1 MAVEFCLLHT
11 ISARVDGREVD
22 LGHLRQRQ
30 VLAALLVDANRP
42 VSVERL
48 IDRLWGERPPQRAA
62 TTLYSYV
69 SRLRRAIE
77 PLGAS
82 ISRHPHGYLCEVDP
96 QAVDLHRFRDLVA
109 RARSAGDDDHAA
121 RLLTEALR
129 LRHGEASAEPD
140 TPWFNALRDTL
151 EGERLAAELDLND
164 VLLRQGRESALPGP
178 LRLLAQAHPLDER
191 IAAQLMLALHRQGRT
206 PQALEVYRGITRL
219 LDAELGLA
227 PGPSLRQ
234 LHQHI
239 LAGAPLLGVD
249 SLGGPLDDMPPGS
262 HSGSHS
268 RSDSDSGPGSGCG
281 SDVESGPSSAAA
293 AASAR
298 LPVPRQL
305 PPPPPVFTGRGRA
318 MAELDRLLEPP
329 SAHGGTV
336 PIAGIGGSGG
346 IGKTCLALHWAH
358 QRLDQFPEG
367 QLYLNLR
374 GFEPSGTPTTVASAL
389 RDLLDSLGAP
399 EGSVPTGLNARAG
412 LYRSLVQGRRILV
425 ILDNARDAEQV
436 RPLLPGSPTC
446 VVIVTSRHHLAGL
459 VTTHGARLLTLG
471 PLSTADAATLLTR
484 RLGRDRVR
492 KEPAA
497 ASGLLQLCGG
507 LPLAISIIAARA
519 AVHPTFPLRGLIRD
533 LHGAG
538 GALDTLDA
546 GDASADLRAVFASSY
561 GALSEPA
568 RRIFPLLGL
577 PAGPD
582 IGLAAAAALAGA
594 EPRQVSRALT
604 ELVRSHLVTAHRPDR
619 YTMHDLLRAYASEL
633 AAADPASRSAF
644 ERLVDHYLHTAHA
657 ADRLLSPHGDPIA
670 LTPPLP
676 GAAPVQPA
684 DHQAALAWFTAE
696 RAVLTSLVAQTH
708 HAGLHVKTW
717 QLAAVLPTFLARRG
731 LWDEL
736 TATQYAGLEAATALA
751 DRSYQARIHRELGN
765 SCCETGRF
773 DDAHAHLVQ
782 ALDLYRELGDTVGQ
796 AHTHLNLGWLWERR
810 GDQQKGL
817 EHDLLAL
824 DRFEA
829 AGHETG
835 RARALNAAGWDHAQL
850 GKFEEAADFCREAL
864 ALQRHLGDRRG
875 EANTWDSLGYALQ
888 HLGDHRQAADC
899 FLRSLHLNEE
909 LGHRYNQAETLEHL
923 GDTHEAGGDTAAA
936 RAAWQRAADLLH
948 AMGHHD
954 ADLHRLR
961 SKLQNPS

>member
-1 MAVEFCLLHT
+1 MAVEICLLKT
-11 ISARVDGREVD
+11 ISAQVDGREVD

-30 VLAALLVDANRP
+30 LLVALLVDANLP

-69 SRLRRAIE
+69 SRLRRVIE

-82 ISRHPHGYLCEVDP
+82 IGRRPQGYVCEVDP
-96 QAVDLHRFRDLVA
+96 LTVDLHCFRELVA
-109 RARSAGDDDHAA
+109 RARSAGDAAHAA

-129 LRHGEASAEPD
+129 LWSGDAPAEPD

-164 VLLRQGRESALPGP
+164 LLLRQGRESELLAP

-191 IAAQLMLALHRQGRT
+191 IAGQLMLAQHRQGRT
-206 PQALEVYRGITRL
+206 PQALEVYRGIARL

-227 PGPSLRQ
+227 PSPALRQ
-234 LHQHI
+234 LHQDI
-239 LAGAPLLGVD
+239 LVGAPLLGAD
-249 SLGGPLDDMPPGS
+249 SPGGPLGETPPGS
-262 HSGSHS
+262 GS
-268 RSDSDSGPGSGCG
+268 DEGPG
-281 SDVESGPSSAAA
+281 PSPMAAPEA
-293 AASAR
+293 AR

-358 QRLDQFPEG
+358 QRLDQFPDG

-399 EGSVPTGLNARAG
+399 EGSAPTGLNARAG
-412 LYRSLVQGRRILV
+412 LYRSLIQGRRILV

-436 RPLLPGSPTC
+436 LPLLPGSPTC

-471 PLSTADAATLLTR
+471 PLSTADAASLLAR
-484 RLGRDRVR
+484 RLGRERVR

-497 ASGLLQLCGG
+497 AAGLLQLCGG

-546 GDASADLRAVFASSY
+546 GDDSADLRAVFASSY
-561 GALSEPA
+561 RALSEPA

-577 PAGPD
+577 HAGPD
-582 IGLAAAAALAGA
+582 IGLAAAAALAGT
-594 EPRQVSRALT
+594 EPRRTSRALT
-604 ELVRSHLVTAHRPDR
+604 ELVRAHLVTAHRPGR
-619 YTMHDLLRAYASEL
+619 YTMHDLLRTYAAEL

-657 ADRLLSPHGDPIA
+657 ADRLLSPHGEPIV
-670 LTPPLP
+670 LPPARP
-676 GAAPVQPA
+676 GAAPGQPA
-684 DHQAALAWFTAE
+684 DHQAALEWFAAE
-696 RAVLTSLVAQTH
+696 RAVLTSLVAQTRY
-708 HAGLHVKTW
+708 AQLHVKTC
-717 QLAAVLPTFLARRG
+717 QLAAVQSVFLARRG
-731 LWDEL
+731 FWDEL
-736 TATQYAGLEAATALA
+736 TATLYDGLEAATALA
-751 DRSYQARIHRELGN
+751 DRSYQARAHRELGN

-773 DDAHAHLVQ
+773 DDAHAHLEQ
-782 ALDLYRELGDTVGQ
+782 ALALYQELGDTVGQ

-810 GDQQKGL
+810 GDQQRGL

-829 AGHETG
+829 ADHETG

-864 ALQRHLGDRRG
+864 ALQQHLGDRRG

-899 FLRSLHLNEE
+899 FLRSLQLNEE
-909 LGHRYNQAETLEHL
+909 LGHQYNQAETLEHL

-954 ADLHRLR
+954 ADLQRLR
-961 SKLQNPS
+961 GKLQNPS

>member
-11 ISARVDGREVD
+11 VSAQVDGREVD

-69 SRLRRAIE
+69 SRLRRVLE

-82 ISRHPHGYLCEVDP
+82 ISRHPHGYVCEVDP
-96 QAVDLHRFRDLVA
+96 RTVDLHRFRDLVA
-109 RARSAGDDDHAA
+109 RARSAGDDTQAA

-129 LRHGEASAEPD
+129 LWPSDAPAEPD

-164 VLLRQGRESALPGP
+164 LLLRQGRESELLAA
-178 LRLLAQAHPLDER
+178 LRLRAQAHPLDER

-227 PGPSLRQ
+227 PSPSLRQ
-234 LHQHI
+234 LHQDI
-239 LAGAPLLGVD
+239 LVGAPLLVAD
-249 SLGGPLDDMPPGS
+249 RGGLQGDTPP
-262 HSGSHS
+262 
-268 RSDSDSGPGSGCG
+268 GPGS
-281 SDVESGPSSAAA
+281 DEGP
-293 AASAR
+293 AASPVAAPEAAR

-358 QRLDQFPEG
+358 QRLDRFPEG

-412 LYRSLVQGRRILV
+412 LYRSLIQGRRILV

-436 RPLLPGSPTC
+436 LPLLPGSPTC

-471 PLSTADAATLLTR
+471 PLSSADAASLLTR
-484 RLGRDRVR
+484 RLGRERVR

-497 ASGLLQLCGG
+497 AAGLLQLCGG

-519 AVHPTFPLRGLIRD
+519 AVHPTFPLRALIRD

-546 GDASADLRAVFASSY
+546 GDDSADLRAVFASSY

-568 RRIFPLLGL
+568 RRLFPLLGL
-577 PAGPD
+577 HAGPD

-594 EPRQVSRALT
+594 EPRQAGRALT

-619 YTMHDLLRAYASEL
+619 YTMHDLLSAYAAEL
-633 AAADPASRSAF
+633 AAADPTSRSAF
-644 ERLVDHYLHTAHA
+644 ERLVDHYLHSAHA
-657 ADRLLSPHGDPIA
+657 ADRLLSPHGESIA
-670 LTPPLP
+670 LTPALP

-684 DHQAALAWFTAE
+684 DHQAALAWFAAE
-696 RAVLTSLVAQTH
+696 RAVLTSLVTQTRH
-708 HAGLHVKTW
+708 TELHIRTW

-751 DRSYQARIHRELGN
+751 DRSYQARAHRELGN

-773 DDAHAHLVQ
+773 DDAHTHLER
-782 ALDLYRELGDTVGQ
+782 ALALYRELGDTVGQ

-829 AGHETG
+829 ADHETG

-850 GKFEEAADFCREAL
+850 GKYEEAADFCREAL

-899 FLRSLHLNEE
+899 FLRSLRLNEE
-909 LGHRYNQAETLEHL
+909 LGHQYNQAETLEHL

-948 AMGHHD
+948 AMGHND
-954 ADLHRLR
+954 TDLHRLR
-961 SKLQNPS
+961 GKLQKPT

>member
-1 MAVEFCLLHT
+1 MAVEFCLLQT
-11 ISARVDGREVD
+11 ISAQVDGREVD

-48 IDRLWGERPPQRAA
+48 IDRLWGEGPPQRAA
-62 TTLYSYV
+62 TTLYSYL
-69 SRLRRAIE
+69 SRLRRVIE

-82 ISRHPHGYLCEVDP
+82 ISRHPQGYVCEVDP

-109 RARSAGDDDHAA
+109 RARSAGDDTHAA

-129 LRHGEASAEPD
+129 LWPGDTPAEPD

-164 VLLRQGRESALPGP
+164 VLLRQGRESELPAP

-227 PGPSLRQ
+227 PSPSLRQ
-234 LHQHI
+234 LHQDI
-239 LAGAPLLGVD
+239 LVGAPLLAVD
-249 SLGGPLDDMPPGS
+249 SAGGPLADTPPGS
-262 HSGSHS
+262 GSGSGS
-268 RSDSDSGPGSGCG
+268 ASGSGPGAG
-281 SDVESGPSSAAA
+281 SDEGHRPTPVAVPAE
-293 AASAR
+293 AR
-298 LPVPRQL
+298 FPVPRQL
-305 PPPPPVFTGRGRA
+305 PSPPPVFTGRGRA

-329 SAHGGTV
+329 SGHGGTV

-399 EGSVPTGLNARAG
+399 DGSVPTGLNARAG
-412 LYRSLVQGRRILV
+412 LYRSLIQGRRILV

-436 RPLLPGSPTC
+436 LPLLPGSPTC

-471 PLSTADAATLLTR
+471 PLSTADAASLLTR
-484 RLGRDRVR
+484 RLGRERVH

-497 ASGLLQLCGG
+497 AAGLLQLCGG

-519 AVHPTFPLRGLIRD
+519 AVHPTFPLQGLIRD

-546 GDASADLRAVFASSY
+546 GDDSADLRAVFASSY

-577 PAGPD
+577 LAGPD
-582 IGLAAAAALAGA
+582 IGLAAVAALAGA
-594 EPRQVSRALT
+594 EPRQVGRALT
-604 ELVRSHLVTAHRPDR
+604 ELVRAHLVTAHRPDR
-619 YTMHDLLRAYASEL
+619 YTMHDLLRAYAAEL

-657 ADRLLSPHGDPIA
+657 ADRLLSPHGEPIA
-670 LTPPLP
+670 LTPALP
-676 GAAPVQPA
+676 GAAPVQLA
-684 DHQAALAWFTAE
+684 DHQAALAWFAAE
-696 RAVLTSLVAQTH
+696 HAVLTSLVAQAR
-708 HAGLHVKTW
+708 HAELHVKTW

-751 DRSYQARIHRELGN
+751 DRSYQARAHRELGN
-765 SCCETGRF
+765 SCCETGCF
-773 DDAHAHLVQ
+773 DDAQAHLEQ

-810 GDQQKGL
+810 GDQQRGL

-829 AGHETG
+829 ADHETG

-850 GKFEEAADFCREAL
+850 GKYEEAADFCREAL
-864 ALQRHLGDRRG
+864 ALQQHLGDRRG

-909 LGHRYNQAETLEHL
+909 LGHQYNQAETLEHL

-948 AMGHHD
+948 ATGHHD

-961 SKLQNPS
+961 GKLQNRS

>member
-69 SRLRRAIE
+69 SRLRRVLE

-82 ISRHPHGYLCEVDP
+82 ISRRPHGYVCEVDP
-96 QAVDLHRFRDLVA
+96 RTVDLHRFRDLVA
-109 RARSAGDDDHAA
+109 RARSAGDDAHAA

-129 LRHGEASAEPD
+129 LWPSDTPAEPD

-151 EGERLAAELDLND
+151 EGEHLAAELDLND
-164 VLLRQGRESALPGP
+164 LLLRQGRASELLAP

-206 PQALEVYRGITRL
+206 PQALEAYRGITRL

-227 PGPSLRQ
+227 PSPALRK
-234 LHQHI
+234 LHQDI
-239 LAGAPLLGVD
+239 LVGVPLPGADRP
-249 SLGGPLDDMPPGS
+249 GGPHGDTPPGS
-262 HSGSHS
+262 
-268 RSDSDSGPGSGCG
+268 G
-281 SDVESGPSSAAA
+281 SDEGPAPSPVAPPEAV
-293 AASAR
+293 R

-358 QRLDQFPEG
+358 QRLDRFPEG

-412 LYRSLVQGRRILV
+412 LYRSLIQGRRILV

-436 RPLLPGSPTC
+436 LPLLPGSPTC

-459 VTTHGARLLTLG
+459 VTTHDARLLTLG
-471 PLSTADAATLLTR
+471 PLSSADAASLLTR
-484 RLGRDRVR
+484 RLGRERVH

-497 ASGLLQLCGG
+497 AAGLLQLCGG

-519 AVHPTFPLRGLIRD
+519 AIHPAFPLRALIRD

-546 GDASADLRAVFASSY
+546 GDDSADLRAVFASSY
-561 GALSEPA
+561 GALSAAA
-568 RRIFPLLGL
+568 RRLFPLLGL
-577 PAGPD
+577 HAGPD

-594 EPRQVSRALT
+594 EPRQVGRALT

-619 YTMHDLLRAYASEL
+619 YTMHDLLSAYAAEL
-633 AAADPASRSAF
+633 AAADPTSRSAF

-657 ADRLLSPHGDPIA
+657 ADRLLSPHGEPIA
-670 LTPPLP
+670 LPPALP
-676 GAAPVQPA
+676 GAAPGRPA

-696 RAVLTSLVAQTH
+696 RAVLTSLVAQAGHTEL
-708 HAGLHVKTW
+708 HAKAW
-717 QLAAVLPTFLARRG
+717 QLAAALPTFLARRG
-731 LWDEL
+731 HWDEL

-751 DRSYQARIHRELGN
+751 DRSYQARAHRELGN

-773 DDAHAHLVQ
+773 DAAHTHLER
-782 ALDLYRELGDTVGQ
+782 ALALYRELGDTVGQ

-829 AGHETG
+829 ADHETG

-850 GKFEEAADFCREAL
+850 GKYEEAADFCREAL
-864 ALQRHLGDRRG
+864 ALQQHLGDRRG

-899 FLRSLHLNEE
+899 FRRSLRLNED
-909 LGHRYNQAETLEHL
+909 LGHQYNQAETLEHL
-923 GDTHEAGGDTAAA
+923 GDTHQAGGDSAAA

-954 ADLHRLR
+954 TDLHRLR
-961 SKLQNPS
+961 GKLQKPS

>member
-11 ISARVDGREVD
+11 ISAQVDGREVD

-62 TTLYSYV
+62 TTLYSYL
-69 SRLRRAIE
+69 SRLRRVIE

-82 ISRHPHGYLCEVDP
+82 ISRHPHGYVCEVDP
-96 QAVDLHRFRDLVA
+96 RTVDLHRFRDLVV
-109 RARSAGDDDHAA
+109 RARSAGDDTHAA

-129 LRHGEASAEPD
+129 LWPSDAPTEPD

-151 EGERLAAELDLND
+151 EGERLGAELDLND
-164 VLLRQGRESALPGP
+164 LLLRQGRESELLAP
-178 LRLLAQAHPLDER
+178 LRLRAREHPLDER

-206 PQALEVYRGITRL
+206 PQALEVYRDITRL

-227 PGPSLRQ
+227 PSPSLRR
-234 LHQHI
+234 LHQD
-239 LAGAPLLGVD
+239 LLMGAPLPGTDGPAGAPGD
-249 SLGGPLDDMPPGS
+249 SL
-262 HSGSHS
+262 
-268 RSDSDSGPGSGCG
+268 PGSGSG
-281 SDVESGPSSAAA
+281 TGTGFASDSVSGEGPGPSPVVAPEA
-293 AASAR
+293 AR

-358 QRLDQFPEG
+358 QRLEEFPEG

-399 EGSVPTGLNARAG
+399 EGAVPTGLNAQVG
-412 LYRSLVQGRRILV
+412 LYRSLIQGRRILV
-425 ILDNARDAEQV
+425 ILDNARDTEQV
-436 RPLLPGSPTC
+436 LPLLPGSPTC

-471 PLSTADAATLLTR
+471 PLSTADAASLLTR
-484 RLGRDRVR
+484 RLGRERLR
-492 KEPAA
+492 KEPTAA
-497 ASGLLQLCGG
+497 AGLLQLCGG

-519 AVHPTFPLRGLIRD
+519 AVHPTFPLRALIRD

-546 GDASADLRAVFASSY
+546 GDDSADLRAVFASSY

-568 RRIFPLLGL
+568 RRLFPLLGL
-577 PAGPD
+577 HAGPD

-594 EPRQVSRALT
+594 APHEVSRALT
-604 ELVRSHLVTAHRPDR
+604 ELVRSHLVTAHRPNR
-619 YTMHDLLRAYASEL
+619 YTMHDLLSAYAAEL

-657 ADRLLSPHGDPIA
+657 ADRLLSPHGEPIA
-670 LTPPLP
+670 LAPALP

-684 DHQAALAWFTAE
+684 DHQGALAWFAAE
-696 RAVLTSLVAQTH
+696 RAVLTSLVAQARHTEL
-708 HAGLHVKTW
+708 HAKTW

-751 DRSYQARIHRELGN
+751 DRSYQARAHRELGN

-773 DDAHAHLVQ
+773 DEAHAHLEQ
-782 ALDLYRELGDTVGQ
+782 ALTLYQELGDTVGQ

-810 GDQQKGL
+810 GDQQRGL

-829 AGHETG
+829 ADHETG

-850 GKFEEAADFCREAL
+850 GKYEEAADFCREAL
-864 ALQRHLGDRRG
+864 ALQQHLGDRRG

-909 LGHRYNQAETLEHL
+909 LGHQYNQAETLEHL

-936 RAAWQRAADLLH
+936 RAAWRRAADLLH
-948 AMGHHD
+948 AIGHND

-961 SKLQNPS
+961 TKLQNPS